1 LGDRK
6 GIQFVEDCIIKCI
19 IRRGNGEKNQ
29 EGDNWL
35 TTVTWKMAIKM
46 VMGVFLGKHF
56 NQVPSKFHFII
67 KKQV

>member
-1 LGDRK
+1 MEK
-6 GIQFVEDCIIKCI
+6 
-19 IRRGNGEKNQ
+19 KNQ

-67 KKQV
+67 KKTGVEV